1 MGLSDLPEKVLHVL
15 DGLAKAGIE
24 VEWRL
29 FDTPAHH
36 AHQAAVL
43 LGCPLGAV
51 VKSLVFKVE
60 GCDEMILV
68 LVSGKNRVDQNS
80 LREIFHNKV
89 VPAQPEEVERHTG
102 YLIGSVPPVGIRGDL
117 PVIFDEDLEAYE
129 YLWASAG
136 SVSIL
141 FRISPKDLLTL
152 TRARVKVI
160 RQI

>member
-1 MGLSDLPEKVLHVL
+1 MVLSDHPETVQHVL
-15 DGLAKAGIE
+15 DGLAKAGVE
-24 VEWRL
+24 VEL
-29 FDTPAHH
+29 KSFDTPAHH

-68 LVSGKNRVDQNS
+68 LVSGKNRVDQS
-80 LREIFHNKV
+80 TLREYFHNKV

-102 YLIGSVPPVGIRGDL
+102 YPVGSVPPVGIRGDL
-117 PVIFDEDLEAYE
+117 PVILDKDLEAYE

-136 SVSIL
+136 SESYL
-141 FRISPKDLLTL
+141 FRITPQALLTL
-152 TRARVKVI
+152 TQARIKAI
-160 RQI
+160 R